1 MPAKEL
7 AIARS
12 KDCRWRRGGSD
23 RFLKSIHKAPFHVD
37 AKKWRNFD
45 QSLASLQ
52 KFISLLGADDIS
64 REQDDTCRL
73 HASKQGTDLRRDL
86 GSVKANDERLPGG
99 VL

>member
-7 AIARS
+7 AIASS
-12 KDCRWRRGGSD
+12 KYCRWRRGWSD
-23 RFLKSIHKAPFHVD
+23 RFLKPIYEAAFHVY

-73 HASKQGTDLRRDL
+73 HAGKQGTELRRDL
-86 GSVKANDERLPGG
+86 GAVKANDKRLPGG